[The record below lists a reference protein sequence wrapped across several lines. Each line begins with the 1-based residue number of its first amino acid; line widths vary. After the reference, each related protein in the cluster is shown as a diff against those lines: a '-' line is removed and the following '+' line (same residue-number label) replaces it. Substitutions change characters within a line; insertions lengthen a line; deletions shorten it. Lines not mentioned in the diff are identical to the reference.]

1 MLRRFEMYKMRDG
14 TSAETV
20 AELEEVLRGCG
31 KYIPQVL
38 HSVVGSNLT
47 YTDVDMVWEQAY
59 ESRETYYEQYM
70 RHPYHICVFDRYLLP
85 DSPGRVVE
93 NGSLG
98 LGLVGYEI
106 DSPAYL
112 RKDGIR
118 RLVMLRMRAD
128 AATERVDELLSA
140 LRDAPAETPQL
151 ALSIVAD
158 NSMGEEWFPGVWTHV
173 WEQAFDSEED
183 MRGYLEGDSRLAR
196 AERSGWRDE
205 AGGVVEASI
214 DVAYLLHEPG

>member
-20 AELEEVLRGCG
+20 AELEDVLRGCG

-38 HSVVGSNLT
+38 HSVVGRNLT
-47 YTDVDMVWEQAY
+47 DTNVDMVWEQAY

-93 NGSLG
+93 NGSIG

-106 DSPAYL
+106 DGPAYL

-140 LRDAPAETPQL
+140 LREAPAEAPQL
-151 ALSIVAD
+151 AVSIAAA
-158 NSMGEEWFPGVWTHV
+158 NSMGEEWFPGVWTHI

-183 MRGYLEGDSRLAR
+183 MRSYLEGESWLAR

-205 AGGVVEASI
+205 TSDVVEASI
-214 DVAYLLHEPG
+214 DVAYQLHEPR